1 MKILKIVG
9 PLAVLLLVF
18 LLFAAPIGPM
28 PGVLIGG
35 KPSEV
40 PDSWGDTSNI
50 HEISLEVT
58 GILPRVVIIWVVQ
71 SDGDL
76 YIVGANDSGWVS
88 MLGDG
93 SSVKMRMEGKT
104 YPLNATLIKSDWE
117 KAMEAY
123 VAKYRPDYPQIV
135 AGFPSV
141 EDAAGSIAVF
151 RLSK

>member
-9 PLAVLLLVF
+9 SLAVLLLVV
-18 LLFAAPIGPM
+18 LVFAAPIGPM

-40 PDSWGDTSNI
+40 PATWGDTSNI
-50 HEISLEVT
+50 HEISLEVP

-71 SDGDL
+71 TDGDL
-76 YIVGANDSGWVS
+76 YVVGSKDSAWVS

-104 YPLNATLIKSDWE
+104 FPLNAVLIENDWE
-117 KAMEAY
+117 KAMESY
-123 VAKYRPDYPQIV
+123 IAKYQPDYPEIV
-135 AGFPSV
+135 GGFPSL
-141 EDAAGSIAVF
+141 EDAADSISVF